1 MSKGIWGMN
10 VHVPGQGIE
19 GFAWFASIVGALV
32 TIGLVGGFSA
42 YKLMV
47 R

>member
-1 MSKGIWGMN
+1 MN
-10 VHVPGQGIE
+10 VHVPGQGVP
-19 GFAWFASIVGALV
+19 GYAWFASIVAALI

-42 YKLMV
+42 YKLMI

>member
-1 MSKGIWGMN
+1 MN
-10 VHVPGQGIE
+10 VHVPGQEVAGY
-19 GFAWFASIVGALV
+19 AWFASIVGALI
-32 TIGLVGGFSA
+32 TLGLVGGFSA

>member
-1 MSKGIWGMN
+1 MN
-10 VHVPGQGIE
+10 VHVPGQEIPGY
-19 GFAWFASIVGALV
+19 GWFASLVGLLI

-42 YKLMV
+42 FKLMS

>member
-1 MSKGIWGMN
+1 MN
-10 VHVPGQGIE
+10 VHVPGQNIE
-19 GFAWFASIVGALV
+19 GFAWFGSLVGLLV

-42 YKLMV
+42 YKLMI